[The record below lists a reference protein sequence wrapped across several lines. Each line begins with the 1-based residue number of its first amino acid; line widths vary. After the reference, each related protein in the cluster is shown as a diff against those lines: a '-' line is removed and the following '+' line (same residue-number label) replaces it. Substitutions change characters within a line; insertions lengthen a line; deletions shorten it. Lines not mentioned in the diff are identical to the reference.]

1 MQKAIF
7 SRIDLNN
14 ADNDLAEEYLGCI
27 SDLLHLD
34 GVQDLKAF
42 TQHMNTSRFQ
52 HSLNVSYYTFLIAR
66 RFHLDSCSAARAGL
80 LHDLYHYDWRN
91 LDKEDRPIEGRHCA
105 VHPQIALE
113 NARKATSVN
122 AIIEDAIVHHM
133 WPMTLRCPKTKEG
146 WILQAVDKYCAI
158 SEILL

>member
-80 LHDLYHYDWRN
+80 LHDQLQTQYTVYTDSGQLQQRSGVAESH
-91 LDKEDRPIEGRHCA
+91 EAP
-105 VHPQIALE
+105 
-113 NARKATSVN
+113 ATDV
-122 AIIEDAIVHHM
+122 I
-133 WPMTLRCPKTKEG
+133 
-146 WILQAVDKYCAI
+146 
-158 SEILL
+158 